1 MSDFMKLFGQLRE
14 VQTKIQAVQQKIAQ
28 LQATGEAGAGLVKAT
43 VNGNKKLLKIEIDP
57 TIINPSDQ
65 AMLQDLIVAVVG
77 LAIQAV
83 EEKAKEVVEQSAVG
97 MIGDVPLELV
107 YRWMP

>member
-1 MSDFMKLFGQLRE
+1 MSDFMKLFGQLKE
-14 VQTKIQAVQQKIAQ
+14 AQTKIQVVQQKIAQ

-65 AMLQDLIVAVVG
+65 ETLQDLIVAAVG

-83 EEKAKEVVEQSAVG
+83 EEKVKEAVEQSAVG

-107 YRWMP
+107 L

>member
-1 MSDFMKLFGQLRE
+1 MSDFMKLFGRLKE
-14 VQTKIQAVQQKIAQ
+14 VQTEIQAVQQKIAQ
-28 LQATGEAGAGLVKAT
+28 LRATGEVGAGLVKAT

-65 AMLQDLIVAVVG
+65 EMLQDLIVTAVG

-83 EEKAKEVVEQSAVG
+83 EEKVKETVEQTAVG
-97 MIGDVPLELV
+97 MIGDVPQNWP
-107 YRWMP
+107 WML

>member
-1 MSDFMKLFGQLRE
+1 MSDFMKLFGQLKE
-14 VQTKIQAVQQKIAQ
+14 AQTKIQAVQQKIAQ

-65 AMLQDLIVAVVG
+65 AMLQDLIVAAVG

-83 EEKAKEVVEQSAVG
+83 EEKVKEAVEQSAVG
-97 MIGDVPLELV
+97 MIGDVPLELIL
-107 YRWMP
+107 